1 MGKYLPSHALCCN
14 AKLCDYITSKGCLIF
29 MNKMLWGMKNV
40 QVSSG
45 PLWIV
50 RPFVGDNIPVCVLIN
65 FDAP

>member
-1 MGKYLPSHALCCN
+1 MHFVAK

-29 MNKMLWGMKNV
+29 MNKTVWVMKNV

-45 PLWIV
+45 PLWIG
-50 RPFVGDNIPVCVLIN
+50 RPFVGDNIPACVPIH